1 MQLFDLRSKGSRKP
15 VSWENG
21 KPLPCRLHAGSSLL
35 LVPTRPLILRRFAPS
50 CLVLSHYGSST
61 NPNPPPKSMASQI
74 SMIGGEYKVRTITG
88 DEFDVIY
95 TRSSATV
102 KGCLSRFRHMFE
114 NLDDEWVAGLDV
126 EYTTVLGREKDLKD
140 EERKKPAVIQVYV
153 HDLCLVYHICHAD
166 VECLYFKNF
175 LQSNL
180 VKFVTVD
187 FMNDKEVLSRIGLV
201 VGNPFDLQKNQL
213 LPSGGQPSML
223 TLAGAMVHPSYG
235 KLEKPQYTFHRYA
248 CQWNVL
254 DIDHIHYA
262 AMDGYLCFNIYKGW
276 MKSKSQVCGSSK
288 EVSAKRKR
296 DKDEVEDVDEDSE

>member
-1 MQLFDLRSKGSRKP
+1 
-15 VSWENG
+15 
-21 KPLPCRLHAGSSLL
+21 
-35 LVPTRPLILRRFAPS
+35 
-50 CLVLSHYGSST
+50 
-61 NPNPPPKSMASQI
+61 MASQI
-74 SMIGGEYKVRTITG
+74 SPIGGEYKVRTITG

-102 KGCLSRFRHMFE
+102 KGCLSRFRRMFE
-114 NLDDEWVAGLDV
+114 DSDDEWVAGLDV

-140 EERKKPAVIQVYV
+140 EERKKPAVIQVCV

-166 VECLYFKNF
+166 VECQDFKDF
-175 LQSNL
+175 LESNL

-187 FMNDKEVLSRIGLV
+187 FGNDKEVLRRIGLV
-201 VGNPFDLQKNQL
+201 VGNTFDLQKNRL
-213 LPSGGQPSML
+213 VSSRQPSML

-235 KLEKPQYTFHRYA
+235 KLEKPPYTFHRHA
-248 CQWNVL
+248 WQRNVL

-276 MKSKSQVCGSSK
+276 MKSNSQVCGSSK